1 MQNRRT
7 FQVTVM
13 GLSETEVRVLKSV
26 EWLST
31 TRLRGYTFS
40 AQPQG
45 AIDIYMVSGSDV
57 QALSQW
63 QSLRRRFPA
72 PSIIVSAGGNP
83 MLGNRG
89 LKRPIIASKLLATL
103 DEITAQELGFVPE
116 LVIGENEDT
125 PASGSVGM
133 NPLALDHVRGVA
145 LVVDD
150 SPTVRKQIEIGL
162 KLAGCAVDTAETAE
176 NAAKLL
182 NKNSYD
188 IVFLDV
194 VLPGADGYQLCKTIK
209 RDKAKRSTP
218 VIMLTGK
225 TSALDQIKGTLA
237 GCDSYL
243 TKPVQ
248 NALFREVVDKYIAPA
263 RMPVVGPAVAAV

>member
-1 MQNRRT
+1 MQKRRS
-7 FQVTVM
+7 FQVSVI

-40 AQPQG
+40 ATSQTTP
-45 AIDIYMVSGSDV
+45 DIYMVSGSDA
-57 QALSQW
+57 QSLTQW
-63 QSLRRRFPA
+63 QSARRRTPA
-72 PSIIVSAGGNP
+72 PSIVVSAGGNAV
-83 MLGNRG
+83 LGQRG
-89 LKRPIIASKLLATL
+89 LKRPIVASKLLATL

-116 LVIGENEDT
+116 LVIGEEGTASAEADT
-125 PASGSVGM
+125 LTPISVD
-133 NPLALDHVRGVA
+133 NVRGVA

-176 NAAKLL
+176 SAAKLL

-194 VLPGADGYQLCKTIK
+194 VLPGADGYQLCKSIK

-263 RMPVVGPAVAAV
+263 RIPIGGPAAAAV

>member
-7 FQVTVM
+7 FQVTVI

-40 AQPQG
+40 AQPEG
-45 AIDIYMVSGSDV
+45 TADIYIVSGSDA

-63 QSLRRRFPA
+63 AAVRRRSPA
-72 PSIIVSAGGNP
+72 PSIVVSTGGNP

-103 DEITAQELGFVPE
+103 DEVTAQELGFMPE
-116 LVIGENEDT
+116 LVIGEEGTSD
-125 PASGSVGM
+125 PESVTLSAAAID
-133 NPLALDHVRGVA
+133 NVRGVA

-150 SPTVRKQIEIGL
+150 SPTVRKQIELGL

-176 NAAKLL
+176 AATRMLA
-182 NKNSYD
+182 KNSYD

-194 VLPGADGYQLCKTIK
+194 VLPGADGYQVCKAIK
-209 RDKAKRSTP
+209 RDKLKRATP

-225 TSALDQIKGTLA
+225 SSALDQIKGTLA

-248 NALFREVVDKYIAPA
+248 NAVFQEVINKYIGAARTPAPRPTA
-263 RMPVVGPAVAAV
+263 AAV